1 MEARITGFKRGRGIS
16 YAHHPIIECTEGTP
30 HELIGKKIFWK
41 TRTGKTITGKV
52 LKPHGKTGLLT
63 KFDKGLP
70 GDAVGDPV
78 VLKKPTPPK
87 IKKKPKKTKP
97 AAKAVKPKKSEKKKT
112 KSKKDVK
119 KKGKAAPTKKKAKT
133 AKKTKGKMTGAK
145 RTKKR

>member
-1 MEARITGFKRGRGIS
+1 MEAKITGFKRGRRRS
-16 YAHHPIIECTEGTP
+16 YANHPIIECIEGTP
-30 HELIGKKIFWK
+30 SELVGKKIFWK
-41 TRTGKTITGKV
+41 TRTGKIITGKV

-70 GDAVGDPV
+70 GDAVGDTV
-78 VLKKPTPPK
+78 VLKRPTPPK
-87 IKKKPKKTKP
+87 IKKKTQKIKP

-112 KSKKDVK
+112 KSKKVVK

>member
-16 YAHHPIIECTEGTP
+16 YAHHPIIECTDGKP

-70 GDAVGDPV
+70 GDAVGDAV
-78 VLKKPTPPK
+78 VLKRPTPPK
-87 IKKKPKKTKP
+87 IKKKPQKTKP
-97 AAKAVKPKKSEKKKT
+97 ATKAVKSKKSEKKKT
-112 KSKKDVK
+112 QSKKDVK
-119 KKGKAAPTKKKAKT
+119 KKGKSTPAKKKKAKT
-133 AKKTKGKMTGAK
+133 AKKTKGK
-145 RTKKR
+145 